1 MPKHPRI
8 LGLELHVS
16 SHHQRWWELAK
27 PGSLAVFIW
36 KMINHWD
43 FGGSTRASKQHRLQ
57 MMHQQDTADL
67 FPKIFMVSEVISKTA
82 SSWIQLTYGIMGQ
95 FWWTRNQN
103 PKSHVP
109 ADWLRA
115 FRPHQI
121 RQGQQPNAPR
131 FKPHKNPWNSTI
143 KNAHQNV
150 RWMTTKNRSLS
161 ECNHKFFFFLSPCTR
176 CWHPQQK
183 QKRCLGTRA

>member
-1 MPKHPRI
+1 VPKHPRI

-109 ADWLRA
+109 AD
-115 FRPHQI
+115 
-121 RQGQQPNAPR
+121 
-131 FKPHKNPWNSTI
+131 
-143 KNAHQNV
+143 
-150 RWMTTKNRSLS
+150 
-161 ECNHKFFFFLSPCTR
+161 
-176 CWHPQQK
+176 
-183 QKRCLGTRA
+183 

>member
-1 MPKHPRI
+1 VPKHPRI

-95 FWWTRNQN
+95 FWWTRNQCAPKAMCLQIDFGLSGLTKSDKGSN
-103 PKSHVP
+103 PMHHGSSPTRIHEI
-109 ADWLRA
+109 
-115 FRPHQI
+115 RP
-121 RQGQQPNAPR
+121 
-131 FKPHKNPWNSTI
+131 
-143 KNAHQNV
+143 
-150 RWMTTKNRSLS
+150 
-161 ECNHKFFFFLSPCTR
+161 
-176 CWHPQQK
+176 
-183 QKRCLGTRA
+183 